1 MRPPTPPSTI
11 EAVKKDILFGWYTD
25 LEIAKRNKVSTLT
38 ISKIKKA
45 MKP

>member
-1 MRPPTPPSTI
+1 MKPPTSPSTI
-11 EAVKKDILFGWYTD
+11 EAVKKDIQCGWYSY